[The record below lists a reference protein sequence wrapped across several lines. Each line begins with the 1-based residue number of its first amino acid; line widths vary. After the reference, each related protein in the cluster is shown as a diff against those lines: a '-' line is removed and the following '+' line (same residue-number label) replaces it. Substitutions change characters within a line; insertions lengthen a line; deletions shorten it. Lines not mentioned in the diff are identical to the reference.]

1 MQDNAL
7 QAVWGVQNQKRLVSV
22 DIEKDKISIFDTG
35 TGMDGNS
42 ICKWGTVGSS
52 SHRDVHKQ
60 GVGGNPPFLKP
71 FLGKYG
77 AGGVAAALHLGK
89 FVTVSSKTRESRK
102 VVKLVIEQEALQNRH
117 NADPD
122 LNGQWQTEGEVR
134 DMTEE
139 EKKKAPDGSFT
150 LVEITKLKKQY
161 SGAQGW
167 KTIRIKQLLADIYY
181 PYIHLDYGI
190 ANSSLS
196 FPIQFEVNGQNL
208 VEVMDCEFGITNLH
222 SGNGDPFLID
232 LELTAFTDGK
242 AYHQISVWSGLL
254 LLYE

>member
-1 MQDNAL
+1 M
-7 QAVWGVQNQKRLVSV
+7 
-22 DIEKDKISIFDTG
+22 
-35 TGMDGNS
+35 
-42 ICKWGTVGSS
+42 
-52 SHRDVHKQ
+52 
-60 GVGGNPPFLKP
+60 
-71 FLGKYG
+71 
-77 AGGVAAALHLGK
+77 
-89 FVTVSSKTRESRK
+89 
-102 VVKLVIEQEALQNRH
+102 
-117 NADPD
+117 
-122 LNGQWQTEGEVR
+122 QTEGEVR

-181 PYIHLDYGI
+181 PYIYLDYGI

-232 LELTAFTDGK
+232 LELTAFTDDPAVGARSRAQNKEKAHAQIQCQYFPNQKGK
-242 AYHQISVWSGLL
+242 EMLDTILEELEGQGLTSKTFENMPRVAVRWLGRLLPDNNWGTLPFMKISPKKIRDGWKLHWGK
-254 LLYE
+254 